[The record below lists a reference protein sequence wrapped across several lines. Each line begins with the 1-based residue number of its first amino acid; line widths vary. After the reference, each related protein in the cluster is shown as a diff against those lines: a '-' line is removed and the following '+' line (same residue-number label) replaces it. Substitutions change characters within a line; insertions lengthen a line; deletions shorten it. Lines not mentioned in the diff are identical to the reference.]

1 MGIFRM
7 PSLGADMEAGTL
19 VEWLKRPGDTVAR
32 GDIIAVVETQKG
44 AIEIEAFESGVL
56 DRHLQ
61 PVGVTVPVGTELAV
75 IRGEATEPQPAP
87 VPSDQQHIAAA
98 ALPGAPIGETQQRP
112 PPPWPGMPKAS
123 PAARQLAAEKAID
136 LASVVGSGPE
146 GAILYVD
153 VENMLLGAHP
163 AAKATRPPMPAAGKP
178 SSVEAMR
185 AAIAAAMA
193 RSKREIPHYY
203 LGQAADVTRAIDWMA
218 AENARRLPAERL
230 VFSCLLMKALAL
242 ALEQY
247 PEFSGHAQ
255 NGMLMPAKGI
265 HVGLAVAL
273 RGGGLVAPAIHDT
286 ATLSLDALMAKL
298 RDLTNRVRNGRF
310 RQSELADPT
319 ITLTSLG
326 ERGVDWVQPIIY
338 PPQVAIIGAGT
349 PAQRPWI
356 VDGQLAIRHVCELTL
371 AADHRIS
378 DGHRGALLLRA
389 VAEHLLQPEKL

>member
-19 VEWLKRPGDTVAR
+19 VEWLKRPGDAVAR

-44 AIEIEAFESGVL
+44 AIEIESFESGVL

-75 IRGEATEPQPAP
+75 IRGESTEPEPGP
-87 VPSDQQHIAAA
+87 VPSDKQLIGTA
-98 ALPGAPIGETQQRP
+98 ALPGAPIVETQQRP
-112 PPPWPGMPKAS
+112 PPRPGMPKAS
-123 PAARQLAAEKAID
+123 PAARQLAAEKGID
-136 LASVVGSGPE
+136 LAAVIGSGPE

-153 VENMLLGAHP
+153 VENALLGARPVAKP
-163 AAKATRPPMPAAGKP
+163 ARPEMPTAGKP

-185 AAIAAAMA
+185 AAIAAAMT

-203 LGQAADVTRAIDWMA
+203 VGQAADVTRATDWMA
-218 AENARRLPAERL
+218 TENARRLPAERL
-230 VFSCLLMKALAL
+230 VFSCLLMKAVAL

-247 PEFSGHAQ
+247 PEFNGHAQ
-255 NGMLMPAKGI
+255 NGILTPANGI

-273 RGGGLVAPAIHDT
+273 RGGGLVAPAIHGT

-298 RDLTNRVRNGRF
+298 RDLTNRVRSGRF

-389 VAEHLLQPEKL
+389 VVEHLSQPEKL